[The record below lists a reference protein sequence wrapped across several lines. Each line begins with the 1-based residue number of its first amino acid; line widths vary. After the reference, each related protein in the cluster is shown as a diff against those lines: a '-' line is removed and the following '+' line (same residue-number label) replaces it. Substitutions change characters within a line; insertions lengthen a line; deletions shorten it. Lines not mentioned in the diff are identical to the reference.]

1 VLACRSFCSDNE
13 KPKGDAAAAAI
24 VDIPTSNESP
34 SQEVDAVVKSAVAPV
49 KKGNSR
55 SSKRLKKAA
64 MASTS
69 LDAHRP
75 VVSADDVSTAPC
87 DLLYLLFELSC
98 SCLSFDRF

>member
-1 VLACRSFCSDNE
+1 VLACRSVCSDNE

-24 VDIPTSNESP
+24 VNIPTSNEPP
-34 SQEVDAVVKSAVAPV
+34 SQEAGVVVKPLAAPV

-64 MASTS
+64 VASTS

-75 VVSADDVSTAPC
+75 MVSTNDVSIAPC
-87 DLLYLLFELSC
+87 DLLCLLLELSC